1 MKLKQFLLLPLFL
14 LAAVTAQANEPAAAA
29 APKADPVK
37 GQQIAGGVCIACHN
51 ADGNSTIATNP
62 KLAGQSA
69 EYLYKQLK
77 NFKSADGKPAERAN
91 PVMGG
96 MVAALSDEDMRNVAA
111 WFASQTQKGGK
122 ANNKDTVEF
131 GQKLYRGGD
140 QAKGL
145 PACAGCHGPA
155 GGGIPAQ
162 YPRIGGQHADY
173 VEAQLKTFRSGE
185 RANDPNKMMRLVAA
199 KMSDAEIKA
208 VSDYIA
214 GLH

>member
-1 MKLKQFLLLPLFL
+1 MKSMHVLLLPLVLF
-14 LAAVTAQANEPAAAA
+14 AAALAQANEPANSAA
-29 APKADPVK
+29 APKADPTK
-37 GQQIAGGVCIACHN
+37 GQAIANAVCVACHN

-77 NFKSADGKPAERAN
+77 SFKSVGGKPAERPNA
-91 PVMGG
+91 VMMG
-96 MVAALSDEDMRNVAA
+96 MTSSLSDDDMRNVAA
-111 WFASQTQKGGK
+111 WFAAQTMKPGAAK
-122 ANNKDTVEF
+122 NKDTVEL

-140 QAKGL
+140 LGKGL
-145 PACAGCHGPA
+145 PACAGCHGPT
-155 GGGIPAQ
+155 GSGIPVQ

-173 VEAQLKTFRSGE
+173 IETQLKAFRTGE
-185 RANDPNKMMRLVAA
+185 RVNDAMKLVAL
-199 KMSDAEIKA
+199 KMTDAEVKA